1 MGIEPTH
8 KGFADLLLGFLTS
21 YPSIDAELVIEVF
34 VRFLS
39 ARHEQ
44 FVHCQK
50 GTPMRRPHSLLG
62 LKIENLGYPVS
73 AVSARR
79 CPDRSK

>member
-1 MGIEPTH
+1 
-8 KGFADLLLGFLTS
+8 
-21 YPSIDAELVIEVF
+21 VIEVF